1 MLRIIRRTLIALA
14 TLAAPLALAAQTP
27 TEILERFNRTIDAE
41 GKLAS
46 YAGMKWTAS
55 VEIAAVGMRMTMTT
69 YAARP
74 DLVLMQTDMPGMGM
88 SKQGFDGTTA
98 WSSDPMQ
105 GPRLLSGIEA
115 ATIAEASGMRSTLRT
130 PDQYTSLTDAGEVDV
145 DGDKAKC
152 VTIAFKS
159 GRIATECFSIATGLL
174 VEARS
179 TQQSPQGEIAVTTR
193 PSDYRPIG
201 GVLVAHRAVQSAM
214 GMQIVVTINT
224 TEFGPQDPALFE
236 LPPEV
241 KALKP
246 AP

>member
-1 MLRIIRRTLIALA
+1 MTRFLRRSLVVAAALF
-14 TLAAPLALAAQTP
+14 APLAIGAQTP
-27 TEILERFNRTIDAE
+27 TEILERYNRAIDAE

-46 YAGMKWTAS
+46 HQGMKWTAS
-55 VEIAAVGMRMTMTT
+55 VEIAAVGMTMTMTT

-74 DLVLMQTDMPGMGM
+74 DLVLMQTDMPGMGT

-105 GPRLLSGIEA
+105 GPRILSGIEA
-115 ATIAEASGMRSTLRT
+115 ATIAEGSGMRSTLRT

-152 VTIAFKS
+152 VTIAYKS
-159 GRIATECFSIATGLL
+159 GRIATECFSVATGLL

-179 TQQSPQGEIAVTTR
+179 TQQSPQGEIQVTTR
-193 PSDYRPIG
+193 PSDYRAVD
-201 GVLVAHRAVQSAM
+201 GVLVAHRAVQNAM

-224 TEFGPQDPALFE
+224 TEFGPQDRALFE
-236 LPPEV
+236 LPADV

>member
-1 MLRIIRRTLIALA
+1 MKRFIRSTLVAVA
-14 TLAAPLALAAQTP
+14 TLAAPLALTAQTP
-27 TEILERFNRTIDAE
+27 AEILDRFNRTIDAE

-46 YAGMKWTAS
+46 YDGMKWTAS
-55 VEIAAVGMRMTMTT
+55 IEIAAVGMKMTMTT
-69 YAARP
+69 VAARP
-74 DLVLMQTDMPGMGM
+74 DFVLIQSDMPGLGTT
-88 SKQGFDGTTA
+88 KQGFDGTTA

-105 GPRLLSGIEA
+105 GPRILTGIEA

-130 PDQYTSLTDAGEVDV
+130 PDQYTSLTEAGEVDV

-179 TQQSPQGEIAVTTR
+179 TQQSPQGEIQVTTR

-201 GVLVAHRAVQSAM
+201 GVLVAHRAIQSAM

-224 TEFGPQDPALFE
+224 TEFGPQDRAQFE
-236 LPPEV
+236 LPAEV
-241 KALKP
+241 KALRP
-246 AP
+246 

>member
-1 MLRIIRRTLIALA
+1 MLRRFRTTLLALS
-14 TLAAPLALAAQTP
+14 TLAAPLALSAQTP
-27 TEILERFNRTIDAE
+27 AEILERFNRVIDAE
-41 GKLAS
+41 GKFAS
-46 YAGMKWTAS
+46 YDGVKWTAS
-55 VEIAAVGMRMTMTT
+55 IDIAAVGMKMTITT

-74 DLVLMQTDMPGMGM
+74 DFVLVQTDMPGMGM

-98 WSSDPMQ
+98 WTTDPMQ
-105 GPRLLSGIEA
+105 GPRILTGMEA
-115 ATIAEASGMRSTLRT
+115 AAVAEASGMRSTLRT
-130 PDQYTSLTDAGEVDV
+130 PDQYTSLTEAGEVDV

-152 VTIAFKS
+152 ITIAFKS

-193 PSDYRPIG
+193 PSDYRSVG

-224 TEFGPQDPALFE
+224 TEFGPQDRALFE
-236 LPPEV
+236 LPADV
-241 KALKP
+241 KALRP
-246 AP
+246 

>member
-1 MLRIIRRTLIALA
+1 MKRSIRSTLVALA
-14 TLAAPLALAAQTP
+14 TLAAPLALTAQTP
-27 TEILERFNRTIDAE
+27 AEILDRFNRTIDAE

-46 YAGMKWTAS
+46 YEGMKWTAS
-55 VEIAAVGMRMTMTT
+55 IEIAAVGMRMTMTT
-69 YAARP
+69 VAARP
-74 DLVLMQTDMPGMGM
+74 DFVLMQTEMPGMGT

-105 GPRLLSGIEA
+105 GPRILTGIEA
-115 ATIAEASGMRSTLRT
+115 ATIAEASGMRSNLRT

-179 TQQSPQGEIAVTTR
+179 TQQSPQGEIQVTTR
-193 PSDYRPIG
+193 PSDYRPVG
-201 GVLVAHRAVQSAM
+201 GVLVAHRAIQSAM

-224 TEFGPQDPALFE
+224 TEFGPQDRAQFE
-236 LPPEV
+236 LPAEV
-241 KALKP
+241 KALRP
-246 AP
+246 

>member
-1 MLRIIRRTLIALA
+1 MRHSIRTTLLA
-14 TLAAPLALAAQTP
+14 VAAAVVSAAPLAAQTP
-27 TEILERFNRTIDAE
+27 VEILERFNRTIDAE
-41 GKLAS
+41 SKLAS
-46 YAGMKWTAS
+46 YEGMKWTAS
-55 VEIAAVGMRMTMTT
+55 VEIAAVGMQLTMTT
-69 YAARP
+69 YAQRP
-74 DLVLMQTDMPGMGM
+74 DLVLVQTDMPGMGV

-105 GPRLLSGIEA
+105 GPRILTGMEA
-115 ATIAEASGMRSTLRT
+115 AAVAEASGMRSNLRT

-152 VTIAFKS
+152 VTIAYKS
-159 GRIATECFSIATGLL
+159 GRIATECFSVATGLL

-179 TQQSPQGEIAVTTR
+179 TQQSPQGEIPVTTR
-193 PSDYRPIG
+193 PSDYRPVG

-224 TEFGPQDPALFE
+224 TEFGPQDRALFE

-241 KALKP
+241 KALRP
-246 AP
+246 